1 MSKARRLSKL
11 LKDTPETRDSMQ
23 ELVVYVETELN
34 DALTEF
40 RAEAAQNLAEAE
52 ATVSSLTKR
61 VKQIEFG
68 IRPIAEQA

>member
-34 DALTEF
+34 TALTEF

-52 ATVSSLTKR
+52 ATVSAVVKR

-68 IRPIAEQA
+68 IRPIAEQP